1 MIENPETEH
10 KYFTLEELTRSDTAK
25 KLGIDNEP
33 KDDFTISNLH
43 WIMTRLDKIREA
55 WGKPIIITSGY
66 RCEKLNQA
74 VGGVTTSYHQLGL
87 AVDIKWDLKLFKFIR
102 DNFQYDKLIH
112 EKGKGGSH
120 WIHLQFR
127 HFNERNECFELMA

>member
-1 MIENPETEH
+1 MIENPEIEH
-10 KYFTLEELTRSDTAK
+10 KYFTLEELTRSETAE

-33 KDDFTISNLH
+33 KDEFTISNLH
-43 WIMTRLDKIREA
+43 WIMTRLDEIREA

-66 RCEKLNQA
+66 RCEQLNKA

-87 AVDIKWDLKLFKFIR
+87 AVDIKWDEELFKFIR
-102 DNFQYDKLIH
+102 KNFKFDKLIH
-112 EKGKGGSH
+112 EKGKNGAH

-127 HFNERNECFELMA
+127 QYNERNECFELVA